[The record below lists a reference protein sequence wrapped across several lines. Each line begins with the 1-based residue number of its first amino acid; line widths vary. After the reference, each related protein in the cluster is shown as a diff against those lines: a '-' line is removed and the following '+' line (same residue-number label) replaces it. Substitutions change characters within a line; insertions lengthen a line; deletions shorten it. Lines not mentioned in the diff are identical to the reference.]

1 MKLIM
6 MKDICGRIKPNL
18 PFQGDVGRY
27 VAILPGA
34 VPPGWIKLGFQPEA
48 EIETNIKI
56 AEPETR
62 SNRGNLINK

>member
-27 VAILPGA
+27 VAILPEEGA
-34 VPPGWIKLGFQPEA
+34 AGL
-48 EIETNIKI
+48 N
-56 AEPETR
+56 
-62 SNRGNLINK
+62 